1 MINYI
6 EYVYYLLGSSIKQ
19 ELNEGITFKNNF
31 DMDVLV
37 IEDDPSVRTLVKAV
51 LEHNGNNV
59 AQAENASDGRELA
72 TSNEYDIIILDLGL
86 PDGDG
91 YEIAKHI
98 RDQDITTPILVL
110 SAEHE
115 TDVKI
120 KCLKVGAD
128 DYLTKPFNTEE
139 LMARIEAITRRS
151 GDSTGDQILECGEL
165 TVKLL
170 EREFTVGDAK
180 VDLTNNEFNLL
191 VFLMKN
197 KNKIVTQE
205 EIAEKVWDIHFDTQT
220 NYINVYIS
228 YLRKKIRDHSDNDYI
243 ETVRKKG
250 FVLRCEE
257 Q

>member
-1 MINYI
+1 M
-6 EYVYYLLGSSIKQ
+6 E
-19 ELNEGITFKNNF
+19 
-31 DMDVLV
+31 VLV

-51 LEHNGNNV
+51 LEHKGNGV
-59 AQAENASDGRELA
+59 SQADSASKGRDLA
-72 TSNEYDIIILDLGL
+72 TNNDYDIIILDLGL

-91 YEIAKHI
+91 FDIAKDI
-98 RDQDITTPILVL
+98 RDQEITTPILVL
-110 SAEHE
+110 SAEQE

-151 GDSTGDQILECGEL
+151 GESANDQVLQCGEL

-170 EREFTVGDAK
+170 EREFSVDGTP

-228 YLRKKIRDHSDNDYI
+228 YLRKKIREHAENDYI

-250 FVLRCEE
+250 FVLRCGD
-257 Q
+257 

>member
-1 MINYI
+1 
-6 EYVYYLLGSSIKQ
+6 
-19 ELNEGITFKNNF
+19 
-31 DMDVLV
+31 MDVLV

-51 LEHNGNNV
+51 LEHDGSKV
-59 AQAENASDGRELA
+59 AQAEDAAGGRDLA
-72 TSNEYDIIILDLGL
+72 TNNSYDIIILDLGL

-91 YEIAKHI
+91 YEVAKYI
-98 RDQDITTPILVL
+98 RDEEITTPILVL

-151 GDSTGDQILECGEL
+151 SDASGEQVLECGEL

-170 EREFTVGDAK
+170 EREFWINDAK

-191 VFLMKN
+191 VYLLKN

-205 EIAEKVWDIHFDTQT
+205 DIAEKVWDIHFDTQT

-228 YLRKKIRDHSDNDYI
+228 YLRKKIRDHTENDYI

-250 FVLRCEE
+250 FVLRCEDG
-257 Q
+257 

>member
-1 MINYI
+1 M
-6 EYVYYLLGSSIKQ
+6 E
-19 ELNEGITFKNNF
+19 
-31 DMDVLV
+31 VLV

-51 LEHNGNNV
+51 LEHKGNEV
-59 AQAENASDGRELA
+59 TQADNASKGRELA
-72 TSNEYDIIILDLGL
+72 TSDDFDIIILDLGL

-91 YEIAKHI
+91 FDIAKDI
-98 RDQDITTPILVL
+98 RDKDITTPILVL
-110 SAEHE
+110 SAEQE

-151 GDSTGDQILECGEL
+151 GESLDDQVLVCGEL
-165 TVKLL
+165 MVKLL
-170 EREFTVGDAK
+170 ERQFSVDGTA

-205 EIAEKVWDIHFDTQT
+205 QIAEEVWDIHFDTQT

-228 YLRKKIRDHSDNDYI
+228 YLRKKIREHAENDYI

-250 FVLRCEE
+250 FVLRCGD
-257 Q
+257 